1 MTRLTDEQLEEVI
14 KHCTGL
20 SMALDGIHWP
30 MMLIAL
36 QELQALRAKPMAL
49 SIEQWRQIRKA
60 LELSTAKYDNKGKSF
75 SCDETWSALALMDE
89 IEGKNDSL

>member
-1 MTRLTDEQLEEVI
+1 MTRLTDEQLDEAI

-36 QELQALRAKPMAL
+36 KELQALRAKPTPTPD
-49 SIEQWRQIRKA
+49 QWKQIREA
-60 LELSTAKYDNKGKSF
+60 LKEYNGQGEWVSTSAA
-75 SCDETWSALALMDE
+75 EEALAIMDE
-89 IEGKNDSL
+89 IERTQ